1 MKNKNLFKIMS
12 LFLAIALSNLSFS
25 QDEKATE
32 SEFAD
37 YAVGISLSPFGGAIG
52 FTHNWNPK
60 TSFKAALGGF
70 SGTAPI
76 NPTIDG
82 VEYDVDNSTSW
93 MGMFINH
100 RPFEDKDW
108 FRLGTGIGIGTI
120 KNTLSSDGSSDT
132 YLENNVGNVVG
143 YVGIGFG
150 GRPKKGLVYGLELGL
165 LSTSGANVTPLN
177 GGSAETA
184 AKIADDSFFSPLLP
198 LIQLG
203 VSWGF

>member
-1 MKNKNLFKIMS
+1 
-12 LFLAIALSNLSFS
+12 
-25 QDEKATE
+25 
-32 SEFAD
+32 
-37 YAVGISLSPFGGAIG
+37 
-52 FTHNWNPK
+52 
-60 TSFKAALGGF
+60 
-70 SGTAPI
+70 
-76 NPTIDG
+76 
-82 VEYDVDNSTSW
+82 
-93 MGMFINH
+93 MFINH

-132 YLENNVGNVVG
+132 YLANNVGNVVG